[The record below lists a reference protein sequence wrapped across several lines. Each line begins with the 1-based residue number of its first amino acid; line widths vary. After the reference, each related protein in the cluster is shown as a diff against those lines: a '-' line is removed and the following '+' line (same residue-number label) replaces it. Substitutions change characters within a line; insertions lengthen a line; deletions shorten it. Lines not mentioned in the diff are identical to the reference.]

1 MLCFGYLCTSV
12 FVLYF
17 MLIVL
22 GGGGWS
28 TSLRWGGGTPFYR
41 FLWFLRGGLLC
52 RFGDEC
58 FICLVSCVWRF
69 FRDSTSAGGGS
80 VARNT
85 SSPVVFVG

>member
-1 MLCFGYLCTSV
+1 MVYQPVVGWRNPFLPV
-12 FVLYF
+12 FMV
-17 MLIVL
+17 
-22 GGGGWS
+22 S
-28 TSLRWGGGTPFYR
+28 S
-41 FLWFLRGGLLC
+41 GGLLC

-58 FICLVSCVWRF
+58 FKCLVSCVWRF